1 MTTTAPQTRTATATA
16 ATDAKT
22 KTRTQ
27 LSPATGLVVSASR
40 VVISFLFG
48 FHGLQ
53 GFGFFGGIDGQGGG
67 VPFGS
72 FPGWWGSLIELVGAI
87 LLLIGLASR
96 PAALLL
102 SGTMAYA
109 YFTVHAPEGLLPLQN
124 MGEPAAVYSWIFLLF
139 AVVGPGTYAV
149 DTLIRRRR
157 TR

>member
-1 MTTTAPQTRTATATA
+1 MTTTIAPKTETTATT
-16 ATDAKT
+16 TESKIN
-22 KTRTQ
+22 
-27 LSPATGLVVSASR
+27 PVTGVVISASR
-40 VVISFLFG
+40 IVISFLFG

-72 FPGWWGSLIELVGAI
+72 FPGWWGSVFELVGAV

-102 SGTMAYA
+102 SGVMAYA
-109 YFTVHAPEGLLPLQN
+109 YFTVHAPVGLLPLQN

-139 AVVGPGTYAV
+139 AAIGPGRYAV
-149 DTLIRRRR
+149 DTLIKRRR
-157 TR
+157 